1 MENFYKKHWQKLLGK
16 NFFPSYLNKIQSFE
30 FENFKEI
37 ILAKD
42 EKSINFLNQ
51 VFYGD
56 ALIIKNVFKKKEIID
71 LKNSIFDIQGP
82 ELVSVKKILDL
93 LSKKY
98 PRKIK
103 IKEISPDNF
112 SIRKIT
118 NNYNKNL
125 NWKPKIFVSEGIN
138 RIYKKYYN
146 KQ

>member
-71 LKNSIFDIQGP
+71 LKNSIFDI
-82 ELVSVKKILDL
+82 EKKPRR
-93 LSKKY
+93 KK
-98 PRKIK
+98 
-103 IKEISPDNF
+103 F
-112 SIRKIT
+112 
-118 NNYNKNL
+118 
-125 NWKPKIFVSEGIN
+125 
-138 RIYKKYYN
+138 
-146 KQ
+146 